1 MFLDFSMVTYAMWL
15 RLAFAAVTLAPVASV
30 LYVSSSAGYCAN
42 TNPYRGFTR
51 GFFASGTAT
60 DPSLQAAIDGFTAFN
75 SRTSPFS
82 PGAFP
87 GATHSY
93 RGLAFGGNLDDSR
106 NLRFGAAD
114 AATARCIDFYGPACG
129 PDSYGIIGL
138 KFEAALPLTWQAS
151 SITSKVTALNDCPPT
166 VPATAGSYAVA
177 WTKTDGTS
185 FKSSWATLPWNMTQS
200 FSVGGINPYMHTF
213 YLFAAPSSTASSACT
228 RLVLS
233 LDVSA
238 TTIPVQAC
246 STPTPMPSAT
256 AARTPTAASTPT
268 RSRTGT
274 RTASRTASTG
284 SSASSSPTATA
295 TMPATGGG
303 GGGASATASET
314 PSSSSTASGTA
325 SGSAAATASLTTGV
339 SASLTATMTASAT
352 ASGSV
357 PASARPSETW
367 MLGAAI
373 IDAVDGVGGSSGGGA
388 GGAAP
393 GAGGDGGGDGSSS
406 KGGLS
411 GRSIGIIVA
420 SVLCGLVIA
429 GVLLFLLRRRWR
441 SSGRRRNGALQ
452 LRDPKH
458 QLPPLTMELR
468 PGSGPGTGAG
478 KAQSP
483 LEAVPSKAGPGA
495 AGRRSAMGEACTGA
509 VAPDLAAALQT
520 FARPTWRRQSRVSGV
535 SAPSSDAAAK
545 ALQGGGD
552 LGLRLASLPM
562 RPRALDD
569 AAAKATP
576 AGVAAK
582 ALGHKDAAARPKAAS
597 GTAGKK

>member
-1 MFLDFSMVTYAMWL
+1 MVTYAMGL
-15 RLAFAAVTLAPVASV
+15 RLAFAALILARVDSV

-51 GFFASGTAT
+51 GFFASGSAT

-87 GATHSY
+87 GAAHSY
-93 RGLAFGGNLDDSR
+93 RGLAFGGNFDDSL

-114 AATARCIDFYGPACG
+114 AAALRCIDFYGPACG
-129 PDSYGIIGL
+129 LDSYGIIGL

-185 FKSSWATLPWNMTQS
+185 FQRPWVTLPWNLTQTY
-200 FSVGGINPYMHTF
+200 SVGGINPYMNTF

-233 LDVSA
+233 LDVTA

-246 STPTPMPSAT
+246 STPTPLPSAT

-274 RTASRTASTG
+274 RTPSRSASTG

-295 TMPATGGG
+295 TLPAAG

-314 PSSSSTASGTA
+314 PSSSSTASNTA

-339 SASLTATMTASAT
+339 SASVTATMTASA
-352 ASGSV
+352 
-357 PASARPSETW
+357 

-388 GGAAP
+388 GDAAP
-393 GAGGDGGGDGSSS
+393 RAGSGSGSGGDGSSS

-420 SVLCGLVIA
+420 SVLCGLIIA
-429 GVLLFLLRRRWR
+429 GVLLFLLLRRRWR
-441 SSGRRRNGALQ
+441 SSWRRRDGALQ

-468 PGSGPGTGAG
+468 PGSGPGPGAG
-478 KAQSP
+478 KADPS
-483 LEAVPSKAGPGA
+483 LEAIPSKAGPGA
-495 AGRRSAMGEACTGA
+495 AGRRSAVGESCTGA

-535 SAPSSDAAAK
+535 SGSAPTSDAAAK
-545 ALQGGGD
+545 ALQGSGD

-582 ALGHKDAAARPKAAS
+582 ALGHKDATARPKAAA
-597 GTAGKK
+597 AGKK